1 MAVGAVVE
9 PIVVISLLAF
19 GTFINRNKSQHGYG
33 LSSTSSLSSRRVYW
47 QATKHDPEPSLG
59 FLEKGR
65 RSDSQEPLST
75 PGSSRSSSEA
85 DLTIHV
91 DSLNKRKRTLRFLGW
106 EREVTTPNT
115 SVFKDRFLSRVL
127 QQLPFLVEVWYW
139 ALIYWVYQLG
149 RAITAISLQT
159 STVDTAREHALQII
173 HIEQQLGIFIEPAVQ
188 RWFLASPTLMRWTNR
203 AYSFIHI
210 PGTILFLIVLYH
222 LTTARP
228 RRQQRDS
235 SSRWMTENSQEH
247 RQLGPALY
255 EKRRRTMAMCNLLA
269 FIVFSSWPCMPPRL
283 LSDPGYTGEHARE
296 AKSYGFVDTVHSA
309 DGDSSVWTTNRFCN
323 QYAAM
328 PSLHFGYSFLI
339 GLTIAT
345 APLRKRGRLGWKR
358 LAMVCMGMVYP
369 AIILVAIV
377 ATANHFV
384 LDAVAGACA
393 CLLAWKANA
402 ALLNLLPLED
412 YFLAMLRIHRP

>member
-139 ALIYWVYQLG
+139 ALIYWVCIPDLG
-149 RAITAISLQT
+149 YLWHHMHR
-159 STVDTAREHALQII
+159 II
-173 HIEQQLGIFIEPAVQ
+173 FLTLGSGIPTWPRHHRNIFAD
-188 RWFLASPTLMRWTNR
+188 
-203 AYSFIHI
+203 IH
-210 PGTILFLIVLYH
+210 G
-222 LTTARP
+222 
-228 RRQQRDS
+228 
-235 SSRWMTENSQEH
+235 
-247 RQLGPALY
+247 
-255 EKRRRTMAMCNLLA
+255 
-269 FIVFSSWPCMPPRL
+269 
-283 LSDPGYTGEHARE
+283 
-296 AKSYGFVDTVHSA
+296 
-309 DGDSSVWTTNRFCN
+309 
-323 QYAAM
+323 
-328 PSLHFGYSFLI
+328 
-339 GLTIAT
+339 
-345 APLRKRGRLGWKR
+345 
-358 LAMVCMGMVYP
+358 
-369 AIILVAIV
+369 
-377 ATANHFV
+377 
-384 LDAVAGACA
+384 
-393 CLLAWKANA
+393 
-402 ALLNLLPLED
+402 
-412 YFLAMLRIHRP
+412 